1 MLTGGR
7 GMPTL
12 HNRYRY
18 LWSEAGRCV
27 REVMEGDTLVTEGPQ
42 IAPCGVSGECS
53 KYFNRDMS
61 VPKRLILKVLSFVK
75 PSAEG
80 GRCRYL
86 YVSYKILL
94 CSTLVCGVD
103 LTVGAGEAWCTG
115 YYQLCK
121 FCSSRAC
128 ERICVLGE
136 STLDVCYF
144 R

>member
-1 MLTGGR
+1 
-7 GMPTL
+7 MPTL

-27 REVMEGDTLVTEGPQ
+27 REVMEGDTLVTEGPR

-86 YVSYKILL
+86 YVSDKILL

-115 YYQLCK
+115 Y
-121 FCSSRAC
+121 
-128 ERICVLGE
+128 
-136 STLDVCYF
+136 
-144 R
+144 

>member
-1 MLTGGR
+1 
-7 GMPTL
+7 
-12 HNRYRY
+12 
-18 LWSEAGRCV
+18 
-27 REVMEGDTLVTEGPQ
+27 MEGDTLVTEGPR
-42 IAPCGVSGECS
+42 IAPCGVSGGCS